1 MDPYRIGPLP
11 FPKAPSTD
19 SLSSK
24 SGGGDEAKLKKAAQ
38 AFESYFVFTL
48 LKEMQKTTPGKGMFG
63 KGPEGEIYQ
72 HLFQQALADKISTG
86 SNGIGLTKFL
96 TDELRKRGNGGGQP
110 APTGGFALEGSV
122 GDGKNS
128 AGFPLRKTGFAVGN
142 GESVPPAGSGLPAPR
157 VGGQYLGEN
166 DR

>member
-11 FPKAPSTD
+11 FPKAPSAD

-96 TDELRKRGNGGGQP
+96 MDELRKRPSAGGERPGP
-110 APTGGFALEGSV
+110 VGAGENPFPVRKSGFAMSNDV
-122 GDGKNS
+122 S
-128 AGFPLRKTGFAVGN
+128 IPLIHNVA
-142 GESVPPAGSGLPAPR
+142 GLPAPP